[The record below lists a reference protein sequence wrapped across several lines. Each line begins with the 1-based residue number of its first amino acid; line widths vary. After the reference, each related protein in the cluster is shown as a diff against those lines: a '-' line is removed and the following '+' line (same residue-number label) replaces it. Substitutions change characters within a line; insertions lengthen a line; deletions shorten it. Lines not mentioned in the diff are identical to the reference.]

1 MPSDAMNAS
10 FRDSLASHVKD
21 VAKANVLVVTSSW
34 KYPGWCGQLYDEQ
47 RYLTRGKFSEA
58 NFERECFAEYARTFA
73 TV

>member
-1 MPSDAMNAS
+1 MSKLGYTLGRM
-10 FRDSLASHVKD
+10 
-21 VAKANVLVVTSSW
+21 KAETLHSNCVGTSSW